1 MHYDALIAKM
11 DGDEIIISRIIFNFN
26 FASSSRVL
34 FIEQLKE
41 KLFPRHY
48 SILLCNLLL
57 LLILV
62 YNSSSQLFNLLL

>member
-11 DGDEIIISRIIFNFN
+11 DGGEIIISRIIFNFN

-41 KLFPRHY
+41 KLFPLNCVIIPFY
-48 SILLCNLLL
+48 FVIFFC
-57 LLILV
+57 
-62 YNSSSQLFNLLL
+62 Y